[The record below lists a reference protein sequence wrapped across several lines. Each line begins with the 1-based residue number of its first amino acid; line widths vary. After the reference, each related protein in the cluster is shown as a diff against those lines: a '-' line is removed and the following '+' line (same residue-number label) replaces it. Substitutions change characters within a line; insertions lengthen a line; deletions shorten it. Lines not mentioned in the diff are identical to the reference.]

1 MVKLV
6 IIGSRSIDWHFW
18 FEYYDGWLFWK
29 VSPSRNVKVGDLAG
43 SQSSEGYWQVRLQ
56 GRSYTLS
63 RVIWEMHNGPIE
75 DGLEID
81 HEDRNKNNNH
91 IENLRKVT
99 HSINN
104 HNRIVPNKNG
114 LPGVYMEGDT
124 FVVRIQHL
132 GVRRYVGRFATAEE
146 ASAAYETA
154 KSKMLEVH

>member
-1 MVKLV
+1 M
-6 IIGSRSIDWHFW
+6 
-18 FEYYDGWLFWK
+18 
-29 VSPSRNVKVGDLAG
+29 
-43 SQSSEGYWQVRLQ
+43 
-56 GRSYTLS
+56 S